1 MSSSSSSPKAP
12 KARVHHYNTEADVD
26 GSGTV
31 APDASTTSATV
42 QCQSFY
48 NEYHGHS
55 IPDLNA
61 VLRGLRKKLPDD
73 SDSERNA
80 LFLLGD
86 SSFDNKYWFN
96 SKSSPLNGYE
106 NVLGSRYGSA
116 PTMTE
121 DIAYW
126 VNKHLVDRSTEFDA
140 ATDRASGNGS
150 FCLNCAVEESTLS
163 DRFNGELLAHDE
175 FVRDNLRADDMILIS
190 AGGNDIA
197 LRPGAGTIANML
209 ALLLQP
215 SGMIE
220 SGWCIGLSH
229 FITLFKTKM
238 EGYIRSIT
246 AKTKPKLVVVCMI
259 YYLDEIA
266 GGSWAD
272 GTLKML
278 GYNRNP
284 AKLQMLIRKIF
295 TEATCKIEVEGVK
308 VLHFPLFEVLDGK
321 TTDDYCQRV
330 EPSSQGGNKIGKELV
345 DRIILSEQ
353 LHAESERYV
362 AAAAAAANG
371 GGADAAAAGG
381 SSSIQEKIP

>member
-1 MSSSSSSPKAP
+1 MILRCDQEQAQSQTCLHWYDKLSRPTSVHARNLHPPSPP
-12 KARVHHYNTEADVD
+12 SVSTSFCHHCNLFQPRSVT
-26 GSGTV
+26 TV
-31 APDASTTSATV
+31 ICFNLCLQSVSTSAYFNLNLFRARTI
-42 QCQSFY
+42 
-48 NEYHGHS
+48 YHTCTH
-55 IPDLNA
+55 
-61 VLRGLRKKLPDD
+61 
-73 SDSERNA
+73 
-80 LFLLGD
+80 
-86 SSFDNKYWFN
+86 
-96 SKSSPLNGYE
+96 
-106 NVLGSRYGSA
+106 
-116 PTMTE
+116 
-121 DIAYW
+121 
-126 VNKHLVDRSTEFDA
+126 
-140 ATDRASGNGS
+140 
-150 FCLNCAVEESTLS
+150 TLS
-163 DRFNGELLAHDE
+163 CCLRVE
-175 FVRDNLRADDMILIS
+175 FRLHVS
-190 AGGNDIA
+190 T
-197 LRPGAGTIANML
+197 RPPKKKQQKTKKKQKIQ
-209 ALLLQP
+209 LLQP

-308 VLHFPLFEVLDGK
+308 VLPFPLFEVLDGK